1 MSIEDGYSD
10 SRIEAKSD
18 IQHYLARLKY
28 ALKEPSTRLE
38 FQRERRSDFGKEKEV
53 TNKFTVENLF
63 PDELPTEALRRELK
77 NLKVTNYIQTVKDKK
92 YPNLSEMRVFG
103 KTYSKKDVYIKIRV
117 NLLSFQKAAGGSFV
131 LVMSFH
137 FAQWAFTEED
147 FPYRK

>member
-1 MSIEDGYSD
+1 
-10 SRIEAKSD
+10 
-18 IQHYLARLKY
+18 
-28 ALKEPSTRLE
+28 
-38 FQRERRSDFGKEKEV
+38 
-53 TNKFTVENLF
+53 
-63 PDELPTEALRRELK
+63 
-77 NLKVTNYIQTVKDKK
+77 
-92 YPNLSEMRVFG
+92 MRVFG